1 MAYRLAAIAVV
12 AMAACSCGGGESAR
26 KADPGAKADRADLK
40 VSTTSNGT
48 SDGPGAGRSEGAK
61 NGTAAVTGKLAP
73 ALAPAGTLV
82 VLEPQ
87 AGVEVPVTDAPAI
100 MDQAGYEFLPA
111 FLIAQA
117 GQPVQFRNSEDVL
130 HNVRVTNAASQEPV
144 FNVATLAFGKYEQK
158 FEPGYYNVTCDI
170 HSTMR
175 ASIFVTASPYTAT
188 TGGDG
193 RFNLG
198 NVLPGQYNLTIY
210 AGAAPVVRP
219 VEIKSGRTDLG
230 VIQ

>member
-12 AMAACSCGGGESAR
+12 AMVAYGCGSGESA
-26 KADPGAKADRADLK
+26 AKADRKAEADLK
-40 VSTTSNGT
+40 VSTTSNG
-48 SDGPGAGRSEGAK
+48 PGAGAKDGAS
-61 NGTAAVTGKLAP
+61 AVTGKLAP
-73 ALAPAGTLV
+73 ALAPAGTLI
-82 VLEPQ
+82 VLEPP
-87 AGVEVPVTDAPAI
+87 AGVEVPVTNTPAI

-130 HNVRVTNAASQEPV
+130 HNVRVANAASQEPV
-144 FNVATLAFGKYEQK
+144 FNVATLAFGKYEHK
-158 FEPGYYNVTCDI
+158 FQPGYYNVTCDI

-175 ASIFVTASPYTAT
+175 ASILVTASPYTAT
-188 TGGDG
+188 TAGDG

-198 NVLPGQYNLTIY
+198 NVLPGTYNLTIY

-230 VIQ
+230 EIR

>member
-12 AMAACSCGGGESAR
+12 AMAACGCGGGESAA
-26 KADPGAKADRADLK
+26 KADPGAKADLK
-40 VSTTSNGT
+40 VSTTSDRSSDGT
-48 SDGPGAGRSEGAK
+48 SVGAK
-61 NGTAAVTGKLAP
+61 DGTAAVTGTLAP
-73 ALAPAGTLV
+73 ALAPAGTLI

-130 HNVRVTNAASQEPV
+130 HNVRVANAASQEPV
-144 FNVATLAFGKYEQK
+144 FNVATLAFGKYEHK
-158 FEPGYYNVTCDI
+158 FQPGYYNVTCDI

-175 ASIFVTASPYTAT
+175 ASILVTVSPYTAT
-188 TGGDG
+188 TGPDG

-219 VEIKSGRTDLG
+219 VEIKGGRTDLG
-230 VIQ
+230 EIH